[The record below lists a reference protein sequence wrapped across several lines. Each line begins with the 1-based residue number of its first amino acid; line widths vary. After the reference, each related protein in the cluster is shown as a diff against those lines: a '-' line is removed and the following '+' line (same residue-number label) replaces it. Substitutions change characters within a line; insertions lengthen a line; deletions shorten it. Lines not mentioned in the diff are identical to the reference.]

1 MFMTKQKISNSFKL
15 RKQPILRVT
24 FDDSLRG
31 GFEEIGDKSFGHM
44 IVKCFKFHTY
54 YMGAALKIHI

>member
-31 GFEEIGDKSFGHM
+31 AFEEIGDKSCEIELLHCILGSIWTHDSYVF
-44 IVKCFKFHTY
+44 
-54 YMGAALKIHI
+54 